1 MKGMKWLG
9 LALLCTI
16 VFVGC
21 GTKTAPAATEEII
34 KPVKVMAVAEKTVDT
49 TLDYIGIVGINPT
62 HNLGYK
68 TGGVLQTV
76 DVVKGQDVQKGMLL
90 ATVDTKEMQLGVE
103 AAKAQIDAAKAQYAK
118 AAAGASEEDLNN
130 ARLDVDKAQ
139 SAYDYMS
146 DQYEK
151 MNTLLSEG
159 MISQSELD
167 QLSLQKTVQEM
178 SLKQA
183 EEVYA
188 QALKG
193 AKIEDLQALQAQID
207 QAQINLESKEMMI
220 QDATLISD
228 VDGIVLDVLY
238 EKGEMVGA
246 GYPVIVI
253 ASHEQVV
260 KVGVTGED
268 LDKITVGTTA
278 KFSDGTMVSVR
289 YISDVPDMT
298 TLTYEVELSV
308 TAGGYNLGELL
319 DVSFVVGESTGIW
332 IPLNTVLSE
341 GKDFVMMEKDGVAV
355 KTEVVI
361 EESRGTDVRVSGL
374 SIGDKLIN
382 EGIHKLNDGDSVA
395 VGE

>member
-34 KPVKVMAVAEKTVDT
+34 KPVKVMVVEQKTVDT

-62 HNLGYK
+62 HNLAYK
-68 TGGVLQTV
+68 VGGILLTV

-90 ATVDTKEMQLGVE
+90 ATLDTKEMQLGVE
-103 AAKAQIDAAKAQYAK
+103 AANAQINAAKAQYAK
-118 AAAGASEEDLNN
+118 AEAGASEEDLKN
-130 ARLDVDKAQ
+130 AKLDVDKAQ
-139 SAYDYMS
+139 SAYDYMI
-146 DQYEK
+146 DQFEK
-151 MNTLLSEG
+151 MKTLLAEG
-159 MISQSELD
+159 VVSQSEVD
-167 QLSLQKTVQEM
+167 QLVLQKTVQEM

-183 EEVYA
+183 KEVYA
-188 QALKG
+188 EALKG
-193 AKIEDLQALQAQID
+193 AEIEDLQALQAQID

-228 VDGIVLDVLY
+228 VDGVVLDVLY

-268 LDKITVGTTA
+268 LDKIAVGTTA
-278 KFSDGTMVSVR
+278 MLSGGTVVSTR
-289 YISDVPDMT
+289 YISDVPDTT
-298 TLTYEVELSV
+298 TLTYEVEMAV
-308 TAGGYNLGELL
+308 PAGGYNLGELL

-341 GKDFVMMEKDGVAV
+341 GKDFVMVEKDGEAV
-355 KTEVVI
+355 KTEVLI

-374 SIGDKLIN
+374 TVGDKLIN
-382 EGIHKLNDGDSVA
+382 EGIHKLNDGDAVA